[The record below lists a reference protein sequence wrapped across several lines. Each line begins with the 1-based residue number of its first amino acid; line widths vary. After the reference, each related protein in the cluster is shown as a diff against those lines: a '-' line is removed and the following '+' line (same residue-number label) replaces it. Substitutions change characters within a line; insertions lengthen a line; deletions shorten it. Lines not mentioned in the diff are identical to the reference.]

1 MFIARLPN
9 WLDHLE
15 KRFSWFS
22 LPNLAIYL
30 VVVQVFG
37 FLFLQINP
45 QVFEKMVLHPS
56 LVLQGEWWRVVS
68 FLAIPLS
75 TNLFFQLIVVWF
87 LFFIVNIV
95 ESSLG
100 EFKTTLYLVIALVL
114 ANIFSFVFQVPV
126 YSAAYIQLSF
136 FLAVAVLMPDAEI
149 LLFFILPV
157 KIKYLGYISLA
168 FVLFSVV
175 FSNWYE
181 RVFLI
186 FMLANFF
193 LFFYPGLMS
202 EINYRIKRLQK

>member
-15 KRFSWFS
+15 RRFSWFS

-56 LVLQGEWWRVVS
+56 FVLQGEWWRIVS
-68 FLAIPLS
+68 FLAIPFS
-75 TNLFFQLIVVWF
+75 ANLFFQLIAVWF
-87 LFFIVNIV
+87 LFFIVNLV
-95 ESSLG
+95 ENSLG

-114 ANIFSFVFQVPV
+114 ANVFSFVFQYPV
-126 YSAAYIQLSF
+126 FSAAYIELSF
-136 FLAVAVLMPDAEI
+136 FLAVAVLMPDVEI

-168 FVLFSVV
+168 FVLFSLV

-181 RVFLI
+181 RVFLV

-193 LFFYPGLMS
+193 LFFYPGLVS
-202 EINYRIKRLQK
+202 EINYRLKRLQR